1 MKRILTILIFVNCL
15 TSYGQIDTLK
25 FKGFDFVFTPSDT
38 TLNCVG
44 IDKFPE
50 YKGGFEELVKFI
62 GKNIKYPE
70 KAINDSIQGRVFL
83 TFIVKSTGQ
92 VVDREIKKGLS
103 LEIDLECKQMLNK
116 MPDWNP
122 AIIDNKPIDYRVTFP
137 ITFKL
142 RD

>member
-1 MKRILTILIFVNCL
+1 MTTGIFFSWRRE
-15 TSYGQIDTLK
+15 T
-25 FKGFDFVFTPSDT
+25 
-38 TLNCVG
+38 
-44 IDKFPE
+44 
-50 YKGGFEELVKFI
+50 
-62 GKNIKYPE
+62 
-70 KAINDSIQGRVFL
+70 INDGIQGRVFL

>member
-1 MKRILTILIFVNCL
+1 MKQILTILIFFNCL
-15 TSYGQIDTLK
+15 TSYGQVDTIK
-25 FKGFDFVFTPSDT
+25 FGGFDFVFTPSDK

-50 YKGGFEELVKFI
+50 YKGGFEELVNFV

-70 KAINDSIQGRVFL
+70 KAINDSIQGKVFL

-92 VVDREIKKGLS
+92 VTDREIKKGLS
-103 LEIDLECKQMLNK
+103 TEIDLECKQMLNK

-122 AIIDNKPIDYRVTFP
+122 AILDNKPIDYRVTFP

-142 RD
+142 WD